1 MTDEVATNGAPA
13 AEAPAQ
19 PNAERP
25 TTPPV
30 DVEAIRKAARLEA
43 QREAN
48 AQAQKRE
55 ARLHADYQR
64 QLKEQRQV
72 VSERLNKAGYEGD
85 TALDDFDVR
94 QKARR
99 YDEAMQEA
107 QQAQVWQQTV
117 AEVAEGYGLD
127 ANDPRLADAA
137 SLPDLRAKAAA
148 AMKEDAVKAR
158 EAAAK
163 EAEAARKA
171 AAQAKVDNG
180 DLETLGGAPSAPP
193 PGLLEQYQK
202 EMQAARGKGLA
213 AGATI
218 REKYRAKGLNV

>member
-1 MTDEVATNGAPA
+1 
-13 AEAPAQ
+13 
-19 PNAERP
+19 
-25 TTPPV
+25 
-30 DVEAIRKAARLEA
+30 
-43 QREAN
+43 
-48 AQAQKRE
+48 
-55 ARLHADYQR
+55 
-64 QLKEQRQV
+64 
-72 VSERLNKAGYEGD
+72 
-85 TALDDFDVR
+85 
-94 QKARR
+94 
-99 YDEAMQEA
+99 
-107 QQAQVWQQTV
+107 
-117 AEVAEGYGLD
+117 
-127 ANDPRLADAA
+127 
-137 SLPDLRAKAAA
+137 
-148 AMKEDAVKAR
+148 MKEDAVKAR